1 MATEKVFEVAIKVP
15 AQAHVICLHMTTG
28 KVFEVAM
35 IARTN
40 DQAQAQAHQRQH

>member
-1 MATEKVFEVAIKVP
+1 
-15 AQAHVICLHMTTG
+15 MTTD

-40 DQAQAQAHQRQH
+40 DQAQAQAHQRQHSVFHMANEEAFEVTVIA